1 MTRAADLALGKI
13 AALKTA
19 LIEFTDGDDAIAVA
33 DAGVVTL
40 LTTAVAK
47 SEGGAVTTNIAQG
60 LCKAWACWRGDQF
73 TTVLDSFNSSGGT
86 DNGAGDY
93 TLTITS
99 DMANVNYSQV
109 DTHGEAVSNAMSTS
123 NQNTART
130 KATGSCHFAVSFMS
144 GSGGGNNTRTDAPRI
159 NVLLMGDL
167 A

>member
-1 MTRAADLALGKI
+1 MSTVVLDTITGKSTATTITIGSTPVVSASANSMTIRG
-13 AALKTA
+13 
-19 LIEFTDGDDAIAVA
+19 
-33 DAGVVTL
+33 
-40 LTTAVAK
+40 
-47 SEGGAVTTNIAQG
+47 EGSNQTSIQQG
-60 LCKAWACWRGDQF
+60 LCKAWACWQGDQF

-93 TLTITS
+93 TLTITT